1 MEKEN
6 KGNINPS
13 DTKVDIKALS
23 EEMGIDEKFLNSKLS
38 GDETTSEALIKIAK
52 DYHSAQGKITEQG
65 QLLKSYKDKME
76 SFAET
81 TLAETTLPVKGEGG
95 TPVKIDMS
103 KVDELVAIMENT
115 DKYKS
120 TVEEG
125 LSQAETL
132 KAELSAIKAQSQSA
146 TAQLLGRFRAQ
157 QYKEGYNSLET
168 RVGEEI
174 AKKYFDLENPDN
186 SIIGQILSGKVEGND
201 DEKEWATN
209 IRKTALGTTKP
220 IEFIFNN
227 VATEEERIAFL
238 SKQPPQTEG
247 PGGRTNL
254 GEDAE
259 VKEFEDW
266 FGLNKK

>member
-1 MEKEN
+1 MEQGN

-13 DTKVDIKALS
+13 NTKVDIKALS

-65 QLLKSYKDKME
+65 QLLKTYKDKME
-76 SFAET
+76 SFAQTTIAGET
-81 TLAETTLPVKGEGG
+81 APETKEDG

-103 KVDELVAIMENT
+103 KVDELVAIMEDT
-115 DKYKS
+115 KKYKS

-125 LSQAETL
+125 LSQAEAL
-132 KAELSAIKAQSQSA
+132 KTELSAIQAQSQSA
-146 TAQLLGRFRAQ
+146 TTQLLGRFRAQ

-201 DEKEWATN
+201 DEKEWAIN
-209 IRKTALGTTKP
+209 LKKTAQATTNP
-220 IEFIFNN
+220 IAFIFNN
-227 VATEEERIAFL
+227 VATEAERMEFL
-238 SKQPPQTEG
+238 SNQPPQTEG
-247 PGGRTNL
+247 SGGRTNL
-254 GEDAE
+254 GQDAE
-259 VKEFEDW
+259 VKEFEEF